1 MMIREYSTQSE
12 KSLYPNMMFLEK
24 LLNLGTSVTDL
35 KDHWV
40 TVDKDLI
47 FVPEKNNYRKWNRS
61 RTTISFNPPSFRLMI
76 ILAYVSLCQK
86 SHCQG

>member
-1 MMIREYSTQSE
+1 MMCSTQSE
-12 KSLYPNMMFLEK
+12 KRLNPNMILVEK

-47 FVPEKNNYRKWNRS
+47 FVPEKNNYSKWNGS
-61 RTTISFNPPSFRLMI
+61 K
-76 ILAYVSLCQK
+76 Q
-86 SHCQG
+86 

>member
-12 KSLYPNMMFLEK
+12 KSLNHNMMFFEK
-24 LLNLGTSVTDL
+24 SLNLRTSVTDL

-47 FVPEKNNYRKWNRS
+47 FVPEK
-61 RTTISFNPPSFRLMI
+61 I
-76 ILAYVSLCQK
+76 IIANGIDQE
-86 SHCQG
+86 QQ

>member
-1 MMIREYSTQSE
+1 
-12 KSLYPNMMFLEK
+12 MMFIDK

-47 FVPEKNNYRKWNRS
+47 FVPEEQ
-61 RTTISFNPPSFRLMI
+61 LQQME
-76 ILAYVSLCQK
+76 
-86 SHCQG
+86 